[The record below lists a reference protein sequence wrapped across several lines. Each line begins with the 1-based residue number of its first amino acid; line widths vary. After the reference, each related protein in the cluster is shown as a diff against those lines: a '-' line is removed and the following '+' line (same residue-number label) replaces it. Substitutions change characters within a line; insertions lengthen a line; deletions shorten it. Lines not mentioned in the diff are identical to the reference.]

1 MHFTNRSLERK
12 LTLKIYECNAS
23 WWKRVY
29 CWCTTQTMA
38 ESKEEKAHEE
48 PCLTYKRCPHH
59 SKKPLACSH
68 FTLLICHCSFCSV
81 DMKEMT
87 KYLFPF
93 FFTVWLNM
101 GNLWLST
108 RSELAFRFSYV
119 IQPAGGQ
126 CWCSEHYV
134 AHIQKKIHCVTI
146 GVYNELFY
154 RTPAHTSGKVC
165 CDYRGHGL
173 WAIPRNTPLSLRN
186 MTNISW
192 LLSPKHS
199 GVWVGIAAV
208 YRFLPSAE
216 SLILQ
221 LSPPQKNCFYTQS
234 LSLPLQKLPCTWLTI
249 IFGHNFHQN
258 SSKML
263 PLRMFP
269 NNHFYLGSYDSVQEN
284 IQKIYLHICPAK
296 LLLWWTHLPHSAW
309 HIGLKAK
316 GLWCLAFIVDVTLSH
331 CH

>member
-12 LTLKIYECNAS
+12 LILKIYECNAS

-68 FTLLICHCSFCSV
+68 FTLLICHCGFCSV

-134 AHIQKKIHCVTI
+134 AHIQKKIHCVTK

-154 RTPAHTSGKVC
+154 RTLAHTSGKVC

-199 GVWVGIAAV
+199 GA
-208 YRFLPSAE
+208 FQLE
-216 SLILQ
+216 LQ
-221 LSPPQKNCFYTQS
+221 QNTDSFPVLSHLYCSF
-234 LSLPLQKLPCTWLTI
+234 PLK
-249 IFGHNFHQN
+249 
-258 SSKML
+258 K
-263 PLRMFP
+263 
-269 NNHFYLGSYDSVQEN
+269 
-284 IQKIYLHICPAK
+284 K
-296 LLLWWTHLPHSAW
+296 LLLYSISITTSSKAALHLANNYIW
-309 HIGLKAK
+309 A
-316 GLWCLAFIVDVTLSH
+316 
-331 CH
+331 